1 MPLDQH
7 VFETK
12 NYLGIPQAGA
22 DEEIAV
28 GTAMNRGTEN
38 DMIRFRDGKVTFC
51 AVTPPGQSG
60 FIAPDGTKSSHY
72 EDQLQLY
79 ADFGCRPQAFYREDV
94 EKSAV
99 ARKAFTVE

>member
-1 MPLDQH
+1 
-7 VFETK
+7 
-12 NYLGIPQAGA
+12 
-22 DEEIAV
+22 
-28 GTAMNRGTEN
+28 MNRGTEN

-60 FIAPDGTKSSHY
+60 FIAPDGTKSPHY
-72 EDQLQLY
+72 QDQLQLY